1 VRSPTVSVS
10 GSRPRYEEAP
20 GRDGVV
26 VLSEQLWRSSFG
38 ADPTII
44 GRTVELDGSPRTV
57 VGVLPQAARFP
68 PNAELWV
75 PLALQPEERRYNDLD
90 VIGRLA
96 PGVSLDRARASL
108 TAVGARAAEAAGLD
122 RGGWGVRVQTL
133 QDYQTGYRRT
143 LLSILLGAA
152 AFVLLIACA
161 NVANMLLAR
170 AAGRGRELAVRAAL
184 GAGRR
189 RIARQLLTESALLAL
204 GGALT
209 GTALAVGATSL
220 LRRSIPAELASFV
233 AGWDRMTVDG
243 RPWSLLRC

>member
-1 VRSPTVSVS
+1 
-10 GSRPRYEEAP
+10 
-20 GRDGVV
+20 
-26 VLSEQLWRSSFG
+26 
-38 ADPTII
+38 
-44 GRTVELDGSPRTV
+44 
-57 VGVLPQAARFP
+57 
-68 PNAELWV
+68 
-75 PLALQPEERRYNDLD
+75 
-90 VIGRLA
+90 
-96 PGVSLDRARASL
+96 
-108 TAVGARAAEAAGLD
+108 
-122 RGGWGVRVQTL
+122 VRVQTL